1 MGIRPNLRLRELPF
15 GEWPDFTSQNA
26 TEIFYDFR
34 RSVAA
39 YDAGTIRCHHTLHPK
54 ASGQ

>member
-26 TEIFYDFR
+26 TEIFYDLQG
-34 RSVAA
+34 SVAA
-39 YDAGTIRCHHTLHPK
+39 FDAGTNRCHHTLHPK